1 MSDDADAD
9 ADPVVAAAP
18 RRERDWNA
26 LSALIAVLIGMLALA
41 VSGYTAWLQRQQVRA
56 QVWPYLEPAVSKA
69 SRDVLMV
76 NKGIGPAIVHR
87 VQLTVDDRPQR
98 DWRSAFDALGIEKV
112 PPSSTLSGV
121 VVAPGQ
127 QIRQLVFP
135 ELADYQAFMQHY
147 ARIALRVCY
156 CSALG
161 ECWVMDQRQQDVTRQ
176 REPVDAC
183 PGPSDQDFIDN
194 K

>member
-1 MSDDADAD
+1 MSDDDV
-9 ADPVVAAAP
+9 VVAEAP
-18 RRERDWNA
+18 RRARDWNA
-26 LSALIAVLIGMLALA
+26 LSALIAVLIGMLALT

-69 SRDVLMV
+69 TRDVWMV
-76 NKGIGPAIVHR
+76 NKGVGPAIVHR

-98 DWRSAFDALGIEKV
+98 DWRSAFDALGIEKL

-121 VVAPGQ
+121 VVAPGEK
-127 QIRQLVFP
+127 IRQLVFQD
-135 ELADYQAFMQHY
+135 LAEYQAFMKQY
-147 ARIALRVCY
+147 QRIALRVCY

-176 REPVDAC
+176 REPVEVC